1 MYKTQIDAYNRRLSD
16 TANMFKESNELIY
29 VLTNYDDTDLSE
41 FKRNMRHYGA
51 IKVSNVDG
59 GVDTIEIKVP
69 VENTEKYLKMLYEN
83 IMLFGQAVD
92 FSSDKFGS
100 APSGV
105 ALEFLYTN
113 LNLKADKL
121 ARKTKVAI
129 QELLWYVIEHHNL
142 KVDYKDIDISFNY
155 NKVANTELQVQ
166 MAQSSM
172 GVVSHE
178 TVIENHPF
186 VEDLEA
192 ELERIQNERYELNKQ
207 LPSITGES
215 DEQQEQHRDNNT
227 E

>member
-1 MYKTQIDAYNRRLSD
+1 
-16 TANMFKESNELIY
+16 
-29 VLTNYDDTDLSE
+29 
-41 FKRNMRHYGA
+41 
-51 IKVSNVDG
+51 
-59 GVDTIEIKVP
+59 
-69 VENTEKYLKMLYEN
+69 
-83 IMLFGQAVD
+83 MLFGQAVD

-142 KVDYKDIDISFNY
+142 KVNHKEIDISFNY